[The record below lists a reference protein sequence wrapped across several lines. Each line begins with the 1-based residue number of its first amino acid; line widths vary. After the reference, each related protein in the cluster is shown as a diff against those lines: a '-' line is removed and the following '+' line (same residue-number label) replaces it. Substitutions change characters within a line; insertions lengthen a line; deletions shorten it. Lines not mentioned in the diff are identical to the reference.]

1 MLRSFF
7 FSKNYFLYAWA
18 FLALIMGMTWYNV
31 EILVAHNRFGR
42 ELWDAIQAYNETRFW
57 DLFLGFSPDRFAEMV
72 MMDEDVVPSFLEIL
86 VLYVPLSVYL
96 VWQTRRF
103 VFRWRE
109 ANTHYYLE
117 RWQRSNIK
125 IEGASQRLQEDLMIF
140 GKTLESLFVGFFS
153 AGLTLV
159 AFLPILWDLS
169 AGLPIWDGQ
178 IIDGFLVYVALG
190 VSLGGTA
197 ISLIL
202 GWGLPKLEYNNQ
214 VVEAVFRK
222 RLVHSEDDFSA
233 RDVTTLFPMFAAV
246 KRNYYKLFNYYMFFG
261 TWQTAF
267 GLCLGNVALIALAP
281 AYFQQLVTLGVLQ
294 QVLGAFSR
302 VENSMSFFIDRWT
315 TIVDFQSVIK
325 RLREFNKSLKEAG
338 V

>member
-1 MLRSFF
+1 MIKSFF
-7 FSKNYFLYAWA
+7 FSRSYFLYAWT
-18 FLALIMGMTWYNV
+18 FLAIIMGITWYNV

-86 VLYVPLSVYL
+86 VLYVPLSVYS

-117 RWQRSNIK
+117 RWQKSNIK

-140 GKTLESLFVGFFS
+140 GKTLETLFVGFFS
-153 AGLTLV
+153 AGLVLI

-169 AGLPIWDGQ
+169 AALPIWNGE
-178 IIDGFLVYVALG
+178 IIPGFLVWVALG
-190 VSLGGTA
+190 FSLGGTL

-202 GWGLPKLEYNNQ
+202 GWWLPRLEYNNQ
-214 VVEAVFRK
+214 VVEAIFRK

-233 RDVTTLFPMFAAV
+233 RDVITLFPMFAAV
-246 KRNYYKLFNYYMFFG
+246 KRNYYKLFNYYMGFG
-261 TWQTAF
+261 IWQTTF

-302 VENSMSFFIDRWT
+302 VESSMTFFIDRWT
-315 TIVDFQSVIK
+315 TIVDFQSVIM
-325 RLREFNKSLKEAG
+325 RLREFNKALREAG